1 MPDSAVLVHNSSLG
15 LELAC
20 SAPTSLSAFSTVQ
33 VRKEEEKAEVTEYE
47 QLQNELLMK
56 DMELRQSYVKESVMN
71 EAATLR
77 QEWQKQLAM
86 KRKMDVVSKVNDDI
100 ITNVGG
106 DVLRTMG

>member
-1 MPDSAVLVHNSSLG
+1 MTLTTVGVDTLIDCLKVLQLIAD
-15 LELAC
+15 ER
-20 SAPTSLSAFSTVQ
+20 TSYAENF
-33 VRKEEEKAEVTEYE
+33 REEKDFSA
-47 QLQNELLMK
+47 LAAKLLMK

-86 KRKMDVVSKVNDDI
+86 KRKMDVVHKVNDDI

>member
-1 MPDSAVLVHNSSLG
+1 
-15 LELAC
+15 
-20 SAPTSLSAFSTVQ
+20 
-33 VRKEEEKAEVTEYE
+33 
-47 QLQNELLMK
+47 
-56 DMELRQSYVKESVMN
+56 MN